1 MGLTIAFWILAVVA
15 VLAGIMVVSLKN
27 VFRAALALILCFL
40 TVAGIYIT
48 LSADFLA
55 AVQILVY
62 VGAISVLIILAI
74 MMTRDVQHA
83 NRNNRLTVP
92 VFITAAVVLGVM
104 VWTVVKTN
112 WQISAASPVFPTTLP
127 LADKLFSQNGYILP
141 VETGAMLILAAIL
154 GAIVIAREK

>member
-40 TVAGIYIT
+40 TVAGLYIT

-55 AVQILVY
+55 AIQVLVY

-74 MMTRDVQHA
+74 LMTRDVQHA
-83 NRNNRLTVP
+83 NRSNRLVVP
-92 VFITAAVVLGVM
+92 AFIVAAVVLGVLIY
-104 VWTVVKTN
+104 TVTATN
-112 WQISAASPVFPTTLP
+112 WQIAAVAPVFPTTTP